1 MQLSSQE
8 AYRIF
13 FPQYSDVVGIN
24 EMCEMLGGIS
34 KKAGYKLLHNGEVA
48 SFRLGKEYKI
58 PKMNIIAYLQ
68 KNITA
73 N

>member
-8 AYRIF
+8 AYRVF
-13 FPQYSDVVGIN
+13 FPHYRDVVGIN

-34 KKAGYKLLHNGEVA
+34 KKAGYKLLRSGEVG

-58 PKMNIIAYLQ
+58 PKMNVIAYLQ
-68 KNITA
+68 KNITVS
-73 N
+73 